1 MTSRRQRVAVAAA
14 VLVALACAIVS
25 TELGT
30 GLLFLAPG
38 LVLLLPL
45 LLSRYVGE
53 RSLARLRGIARRPR
67 PRRPTDAR
75 VPRQA
80 RRASGPV
87 VRGSALV
94 GDRLARRPPPR
105 IGLAS
110 APR

>member
-1 MTSRRQRVAVAAA
+1 MATRRQRVAVAAA
-14 VLVALACAIVS
+14 VLVALACAIAS

-38 LVLLLPL
+38 LVLLVPL
-45 LLSRYVGE
+45 LLARYVGE

-67 PRRPTDAR
+67 PRRPVNAR
-75 VPRQA
+75 LPHQA

-105 IGLAS
+105 AGLVS
-110 APR
+110 AHR